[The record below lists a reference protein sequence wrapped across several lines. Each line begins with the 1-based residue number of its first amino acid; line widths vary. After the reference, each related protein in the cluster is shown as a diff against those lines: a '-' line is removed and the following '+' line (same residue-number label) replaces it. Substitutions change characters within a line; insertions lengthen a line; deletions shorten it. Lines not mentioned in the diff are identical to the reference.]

1 VRRTYLDK
9 EDGTKRPIGI
19 PAFEDKI
26 VQRAVV
32 MLLGAIYEQDFK
44 DGSYGFREGRSP
56 HQALHALR
64 EQCLE
69 QGLGWI
75 VDADVSAYVDSLD
88 HQQLLE
94 IIQRRVKDGS
104 LLCLIEQW
112 LKAGVMEEG
121 SLSYPERGSPQGGVI
136 SPLAANIYLHHVLDE
151 WYEGEVQPRLK
162 GRSILIRL
170 ADDFVIACERE
181 DDARR
186 VLAVLPK
193 RFGRFGLT
201 IHPTKTRL
209 VKFTKPGRHDQSDG
223 GNGTFDFLGLTHYWA
238 KSRRG
243 YWVIKRM
250 TARKRQRRA
259 MRTAWEWCRKH
270 RHQPLKEQY
279 QALVQKLRGH
289 YQYYGVR
296 GNYRKLWG
304 LWRWVER
311 AWSYWL
317 KRRSQRAISAEK
329 FAKLRAQYPLPI
341 PVITQ
346 SI

>member
-1 VRRTYLDK
+1 MR
-9 EDGTKRPIGI
+9 
-19 PAFEDKI
+19 
-26 VQRAVV
+26 
-32 MLLGAIYEQDFK
+32 
-44 DGSYGFREGRSP
+44 
-56 HQALHALR
+56 
-64 EQCLE
+64 
-69 QGLGWI
+69 
-75 VDADVSAYVDSLD
+75 VST
-88 HQQLLE
+88 
-94 IIQRRVKDGS
+94 
-104 LLCLIEQW
+104 
-112 LKAGVMEEG
+112 
-121 SLSYPERGSPQGGVI
+121 GGKLTA
-136 SPLAANIYLHHVLDE
+136 SASSNWH
-151 WYEGEVQPRLK
+151 
-162 GRSILIRL
+162 
-170 ADDFVIACERE
+170 VIACERE

-186 VLAVLPK
+186 VLGVLPK

-209 VKFTKPGRHDQSDG
+209 VKFTKPGRREKSDG

-259 MRTAWEWCRKH
+259 MRAAWNWCREH

-279 QALVQKLRGH
+279 QVLVQKLRGH
-289 YQYYGVR
+289 YQYYGLR

-317 KRRSQRAISAEK
+317 KRRSQRAISEEE